1 MDRIVI
7 KDLEVFYRVGV
18 SEEERSAAQK
28 LLLTIELDHSFD
40 AAAKKD
46 DLGATIDYYAV
57 AQRLL
62 GLGVGRE
69 WKLIESV
76 AVEVAG
82 TVLREFGAAAI
93 AVEVKKFVLPQA
105 AYVSVRVARHR

>member
-18 SEEERSAAQK
+18 SDQERSAAQK
-28 LLLTIELDHSFD
+28 LLLTVEMEHSLD

-46 DLGATIDYYAV
+46 DLTATIDYYAV
-57 AQRLL
+57 ARRLL
-62 GLGVGRE
+62 GLGEGRE

-76 AVEVAG
+76 AAEVAG
-82 TVLREFGAAAI
+82 TVLREFGGAAV

-105 AYVSVRVARHR
+105 AYVSVRVARRG

>member
-7 KDLEVFYRVGV
+7 KDLEVYYRVGV
-18 SEEERSAAQK
+18 TTQERNAAQK
-28 LLLTIELDHSFD
+28 LLLTVELDHNFD

-46 DLGATIDYYAV
+46 DLGATIDYAAV

-62 GLGVGRE
+62 GMGEGRE

-76 AVEVAG
+76 AAEAAE
-82 TVLREFGAAAI
+82 TVLREFGGSAI
-93 AVEVKKFVLPQA
+93 GVEVKKFVLPRA
-105 AYVSVRVARHR
+105 AYVSVRVDRRR

>member
-18 SEEERSAAQK
+18 SEQERSATQR
-28 LLLTIELDHSFD
+28 LLLTIELDHSLD
-40 AAAKKD
+40 AASKKD
-46 DLGATIDYYAV
+46 DLGATIDYYAL

-62 GLGVGRE
+62 GLGEGRE

-82 TVLREFGAAAI
+82 TVLREFGGTAI

>member
-46 DLGATIDYYAV
+46 ALGATIDYYAV

-82 TVLREFGAAAI
+82 TILREFGAAAI